1 MNKKIISSYFIT
13 TTNTMKGIGAMAAA
27 VPAGVGKMQAQK
39 FGIGKMEGADDKKAG
54 MKAHESLGKLMM
66 QKK

>member
-1 MNKKIISSYFIT
+1 
-13 TTNTMKGIGAMAAA
+13 MKGIGAMTAA

-39 FGIGKMEGADDKKAG
+39 FGIGKMEGADDKKAR

>member
-1 MNKKIISSYFIT
+1 
-13 TTNTMKGIGAMAAA
+13 MKGIGGMMAA

-39 FGIGKMEGADDKKAG
+39 FGIGKMEGAAG
-54 MKAHESLGKLMM
+54 MKAHESLGKLMS

>member
-1 MNKKIISSYFIT
+1 
-13 TTNTMKGIGAMAAA
+13 MKGIGAMAAA
-27 VPAGVGKMQAQK
+27 VPAGIGKMQAQK
-39 FGIGKMEGADDKKAG
+39 FGIGKMNGGDDKKAG

>member
-1 MNKKIISSYFIT
+1 
-13 TTNTMKGIGAMAAA
+13 MKGIGAMMAA

-39 FGIGKMEGADDKKAG
+39 YGIGKMEGEDKKAG
-54 MKAHESLGKLMM
+54 MKAHESLGKLMS